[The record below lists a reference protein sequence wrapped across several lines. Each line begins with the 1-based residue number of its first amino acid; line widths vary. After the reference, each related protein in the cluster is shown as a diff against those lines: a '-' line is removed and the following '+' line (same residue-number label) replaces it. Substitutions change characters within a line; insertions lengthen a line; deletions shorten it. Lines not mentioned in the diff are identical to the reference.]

1 MKYLGVR
8 VTFSNLKN
16 IDWISWMQKW
26 LTSWGLGF
34 VIRLFSGARF
44 TLLDACLRGIPSYY
58 IAIIKQT
65 LLKSWTSTKEDFSRL
80 ERRRKNLLYGE
91 VEKGV
96 QI

>member
-65 LLKSWTSTKEDFSRL
+65 FIEKLDKHK
-80 ERRRKNLLYGE
+80 RRFF
-91 VEKGV
+91 
-96 QI
+96 